1 MVGAGVLPV
10 AMHGGCVYLLFGRE
24 NELGDTPGWSD
35 FGGGAERGESAL
47 DAAAR
52 EGSEELNGMLGSQHH
67 MKLLASKRAVATLKY
82 ATYTTFAFK
91 THYDVRL
98 EDYYRNNYKF
108 FEKYL
113 PAVKK
118 DSGNGLLEKSEI
130 KWFTFPELRKNKS
143 SFREFYRNM
152 VDVILENE
160 AGITAK
166 LKKMRMKCRT
176 PDRGRSRGRNRCN
189 CSSRSYRTTRRR
201 GRGRLNYNFT

>member
-10 AMHGGCVYLLFGRE
+10 AIHNGCVYLLFGRE
-24 NELGDTPGWSD
+24 NELDDTPGWSD
-35 FGGGAERGESAL
+35 FGGGVERGESTL

-67 MKLLASKRAVATLKY
+67 IKMLASKRAVATLKY

-98 EDYYRNNYKF
+98 ENYYRNNYKF

-113 PAVKK
+113 PAVKS

-130 KWFTFPELRKNKS
+130 KWFTFPELRNNKS

-152 VDVILENE
+152 VDVIFENE
-160 AGITAK
+160 AVITAR
-166 LKKMRMKCRT
+166 LKKMKMKCRS
-176 PDRGRSRGRNRCN
+176 RKRSN
-189 CSSRSYRTTRRR
+189 CARRSTRISRSSRRRSI
-201 GRGRLNYNFT
+201 

>member
-10 AMHGGCVYLLFGRE
+10 AMRNGCVYLLFGRE

-35 FGGGAERGESAL
+35 FGGGAERGETAL

-52 EGSEELNGMLGSQHH
+52 EGSEELNGMLGSQHR
-67 MKLLASKRAVATLKY
+67 MKILASKRAVATLKY

-91 THYDVRL
+91 THYDPRL

-143 SFREFYRNM
+143 NFREFYRNM
-152 VDVILENE
+152 VDVILDNE
-160 AGITAK
+160 SVITAK
-166 LKKMRMKCRT
+166 LKKMKTKCRRT
-176 PDRGRSRGRNRCN
+176 TTRTRRTRRTRRSRK
-189 CSSRSYRTTRRR
+189 
-201 GRGRLNYNFT
+201 